1 MNYGIRALL
10 FLSLA
15 FVCGCKS
22 KGFNRGE
29 LNAQLGVA
37 TPQYDD
43 NAIKA
48 AFAKKAN
55 LPKPFKLAVYY
66 KTPVEINQTKA
77 EWRWTDE
84 DRALLEQALGDL
96 TKDRQIVSEV
106 FPLMNSLVANEDIK
120 SIRLAASRYQA
131 DAVLII
137 GGVGQIDRYTNNWG
151 WSYALLLPVFFVPGS
166 ESQTLFMT
174 NASLWDVRNE
184 FLYLTAESEA
194 TVPENYVAAFGKRDQ
209 ELLGSAKSEALKKLA
224 TELQKMIKGSKI

>member
-1 MNYGIRALL
+1 
-10 FLSLA
+10 
-15 FVCGCKS
+15 
-22 KGFNRGE
+22 
-29 LNAQLGVA
+29 
-37 TPQYDD
+37 
-43 NAIKA
+43 
-48 AFAKKAN
+48 
-55 LPKPFKLAVYY
+55 
-66 KTPVEINQTKA
+66 
-77 EWRWTDE
+77 
-84 DRALLEQALGDL
+84 
-96 TKDRQIVSEV
+96 
-106 FPLMNSLVANEDIK
+106 MNSLVANEDIK

-184 FLYLTAESEA
+184 FLYLTVESEA

-209 ELLGSAKSEALKKLA
+209 ELLGSAKSDALKKLA